1 MNTEVQSSKIKSKK
15 TDLGKLTINSENADA
30 SLKESFFLQI
40 SHLQK

>member
-30 SLKESFFLQI
+30 SLRASSYKLATYKS
-40 SHLQK
+40 K